1 MKRGLNDRFWCC
13 KLTEVRENQVVLT
26 VKPSV
31 NSLIGRWTVFA
42 QTSFFVR
49 KNSLIVAEIY
59 IKCTFLC
66 MYVDDCC
73 FCWQEIPDGEEKK
86 SFHRYKHFGK
96 LYVIFNPFNIGA
108 WYLWREI
115 MLSISHLIYRCLSWL
130 DDAVYM
136 EDEMERDEYV
146 MAENGRIYTGN
157 SRQIYGR
164 PWNFGQV
171 NCSFST
177 KLWCNPDAVERWRFF

>member
-1 MKRGLNDRFWCC
+1 MSHEARPQRPLLVLQVDRSARESSGSHRQAERQLLNRSMDCLC
-13 KLTEVRENQVVLT
+13 SNQL
-26 VKPSV
+26 
-31 NSLIGRWTVFA
+31 L
-42 QTSFFVR
+42 R
-49 KNSLIVAEIY
+49 KINSLIVAEIY

-177 KLWCNPDAVERWRFF
+177 KA